1 MVKTTYAL
9 TLFTA
14 VSLAAP
20 LRQSGGGGGS
30 ENLIG
35 AGTAGGKVNDVV
47 AGILG
52 KLAPRDNNDNSDSGD
67 KVIRHGSL
75 FEELPIVGSLF
86 RDSKKQSRSLTG
98 DLASLPF
105 LGDLLGGVCIALLFL
120 SLDGMLTI
128 T

>member
-14 VSLAAP
+14 MSLAAP
-20 LRQSGGGGGS
+20 LKQFGGSSGS

-47 AGILG
+47 SGLFRE
-52 KLAPRDNNDNSDSGD
+52 LTPRDTSEFGD
-67 KVIRHGSL
+67 KVTKHGSL

-86 RDSKKQSRSLTG
+86 HNSKKQTRSFTG
-98 DLASLPF
+98 DLAKLPL
-105 LGDLLGGVCIALLFL
+105 LGDLFGGVC
-120 SLDGMLTI
+120 MH
-128 T
+128 

>member
-20 LRQSGGGGGS
+20 LRQTGGSGGS

-47 AGILG
+47 ADLF
-52 KLAPRDNNDNSDSGD
+52 KELTPRDNNDNSNNGD
-67 KVIRHGSL
+67 KVVKHGSL

-86 RDSKKQSRSLTG
+86 GGSKKQTRSFTG
-98 DLASLPF
+98 DLAGLPL
-105 LGDLLGGVCIALLFL
+105 LGDLFGGVC
-120 SLDGMLTI
+120 MP
-128 T
+128 